1 MSGNFF
7 FASDKLKPN
16 ELLMLLLA
24 NKGTYLSGE
33 NISKNFSITR
43 SAVWKQINTLRERG
57 YIIKSSP
64 RLGYC
69 LAESP
74 DLLLPEEIWSKCD
87 LTILGS
93 KIHYHS
99 VTGSTN
105 EDAKKLAQEGAPD
118 GTLVIAEKQQKARGR
133 MGRSW
138 NSPEEGLWFSI
149 ILRPHLAPVEAPKLT
164 IMTAVAAAEA
174 IIQTTGVDVK
184 IKCPNDIIADGKKVC
199 GILTEMSAE
208 MDAINH
214 VIVGVGINVNN
225 DDFPE
230 ELMDKS
236 IPLKQIKGQK
246 VNRIELLST
255 LLEIFE
261 HYYIKAEAEGFSQIF
276 ERWRSLCT
284 NLGQKVKITRKN
296 ESFKGTAL
304 DIDESGALLVKT
316 ISGEVIRVL
325 SGDVSL
331 R

>member
-1 MSGNFF
+1 MTVNISFD
-7 FASDKLKPN
+7 ADKLKPN

-33 NISKNFSITR
+33 DISKKFGITR
-43 SAVWKQINTLRERG
+43 SAVWKQINNLRNSG

-69 LAESP
+69 LNESP
-74 DLLLPEEIWSKCD
+74 DLLLPEEIWSMCD

-93 KIHYHS
+93 KIHYCS

-105 EDAKKLAQEGAPD
+105 EDAKKLAQEGAPN

-133 MGRSW
+133 MGRAW
-138 NSPEEGLWFSI
+138 NSPDGGLWFSM
-149 ILRPHLAPVEAPKLT
+149 ILRPHLAPMEAPKLT
-164 IMTAVAAAEA
+164 IMTAVAVAEA
-174 IIQTTGVDVK
+174 ITRTTGIDAK
-184 IKCPNDIIADGKKVC
+184 IKWPNDILIDGKKAC

-214 VIVGVGINVNN
+214 VIIGIGINVNI
-225 DDFPE
+225 DDFPK
-230 ELMDKS
+230 ELKDKGIS
-236 IPLKQIKGQK
+236 LKEIKGEE
-246 VNRIELLST
+246 VSRIQVLSA
-255 LLEIFE
+255 LLERFE
-261 HYYIKAEAEGFSQIF
+261 HYYVKAETEGFQEIF
-276 ERWRSLCT
+276 ESWRSLCI
-284 NLGQKVKITRKN
+284 NLGQKVKIMGKN
-296 ESFKGTAL
+296 ESFEGTTL

-316 ISGEVIRVL
+316 EDGEVIRVF